1 MFQIKKMKCTDIL
14 KNILNDTVRKQ
25 DIRELLWQDVK
36 FLFLSTYLY
45 LCLYRKKKNPKHQI
59 KIKKR

>member
-1 MFQIKKMKCTDIL
+1 MFQIKKMKCTNIL

-36 FLFLSTYLY
+36 FLSTYLY
-45 LCLYRKKKNPKHQI
+45 VYIERKKKQTSDKN
-59 KIKKR
+59 

>member
-1 MFQIKKMKCTDIL
+1 MFQIKKMKCTNIL

-45 LCLYRKKKNPKHQI
+45 LCLYRKKKKHQI